1 MAAGLFKVPVPSNEP
16 VFDYAP
22 GTEARRR
29 LKEAIDAL
37 YAQPQ
42 DIPMVI
48 NGQEVRTGRTVD
60 IYPPHNLHR
69 KVGVY
74 HQGDASHVKAAIE
87 AAQNAKKEWAAMP
100 WHERIAIFLRA
111 AELLAGPYRYKIN
124 AATMIGQSKNPFQ
137 AEIDSA
143 CELIDFFRFNA
154 YFAAKIYE
162 DQPQSGPGMWNRN
175 EYRPLDGFVLA
186 VTPFNFTSIAGNL
199 PSAPAMMGNT
209 VVWKPSNKQI
219 YSAIV
224 IMEVLQK
231 AGLPDGVINMVFA
244 PGAEVGKV
252 VFKHPDFAG
261 LHFTGS
267 TTVFQQMWQTIGE
280 NIAMYKAYPR
290 IVGETGGKDFILVH
304 PSADP
309 DEVITAIIRGAFEYQ
324 GQKCSAASRAFIPKG
339 FWNRIKDKLRSEM
352 EQLRMGPPEDFRNF
366 INAVIDKAAFDKL
379 AGYLDH
385 LKNDPKAEIFFGGG
399 YDDSEGYFIEPTIAI
414 VDSPYYVTMCEELFG
429 PILSVYLYDDDKY
442 EEILPVI
449 DEAAPYGLT
458 GAVMAHDRHAIMLAH
473 KYLEGTA
480 GNFYVNDK
488 PTGAV
493 VGQQPFG
500 GSRASGTNDK
510 AGSAVNLLRWTSIR
524 TIKENFNPPKDWRY
538 PFMEEA

>member
-1 MAAGLFKVPVPSNEP
+1 MAAGIFKVPLPANEP
-16 VFDYAP
+16 IYDYAP
-22 GTEARRR
+22 GTPQRQA
-29 LKEAIDAL
+29 LKDAIKAL
-37 YAQPQ
+37 YGQQQ

-48 NGQEVRTGRTVD
+48 GGKEVRTGKTVD
-60 IYPPHNLHR
+60 IYPPHNLHV
-69 KVGVY
+69 KVGQY
-74 HQGDASHVKAAIE
+74 HQGGAEHVKAAIE
-87 AAQNAKKEWAAMP
+87 AAQHAKKEWAATP

-111 AELLAGPYRYKIN
+111 AELLAGPYRYRMN

-154 YFAAKIYE
+154 HFAQRIYE
-162 DQPQSGPGMWNRN
+162 EQPYSPRGTWNRN

-224 IMEVLQK
+224 IMELLQK
-231 AGLPDGVINMVFA
+231 AGLPDGVINLVYA
-244 PGAEVGKV
+244 PGPVVGDV
-252 VFKHPDFAG
+252 VFRHPDFAG

-267 TTVFQQMWQTIGE
+267 TTVFQHMWQTIGD

-290 IVGETGGKDFILVH
+290 IVGETGGKDFIVVH
-304 PSADP
+304 ESADP

-339 FWNRIKDKLRSEM
+339 FWNRIKDKLRHEM
-352 EQLRMGPPEDFRNF
+352 GQLKMGPPEDFSNF
-366 INAVIDKAAFDKL
+366 INAVIDRASYDKL
-379 AGYLDH
+379 VGYIEQ
-385 LKNDPKAEIFFGGG
+385 LKQNPNTEIFVGGG
-399 YDDSEGYFIEPTIAI
+399 YDDSTGYFIEPTIAI

-442 EEILPVI
+442 EDILPIV
-449 DEAAPYGLT
+449 DEATPYGLT
-458 GAVMAHDRHAIMLAH
+458 GAVMAHDRKAIMLAH

-510 AGSAVNLLRWTSIR
+510 AGSALNLQRWISTR

-538 PFMEEA
+538 PFLSEE